1 MLLRPNRKTKSL
13 ATQATELAFAV
24 PQVMSH
30 RLARMAMAGHAPSE
44 RDRKEF
50 DLMVAEKNTAF
61 AQSWLA
67 MANQSL
73 VANQALSA
81 SMLRTMCAPIG
92 IGAPSFAAVLHQ
104 VHGAT
109 LGVLGHGLAPVHR
122 KAVANA
128 KRLART
134 KLR

>member
-1 MLLRPNRKTKSL
+1 MFTRPNRKTKSL
-13 ATQATELAFAV
+13 ATQAAELAFAV
-24 PQVMSH
+24 PQVVTH
-30 RLARMAMAGHAPSE
+30 RITRMAMAGQVPSA

-50 DLMVAEKNTAF
+50 DLMVAEKNAAF

-67 MANQSL
+67 MANQS
-73 VANQALSA
+73 VMANQALSA
-81 SMLRTMCAPIG
+81 TWLRAMCSPIG
-92 IGAPSFAAVLHQ
+92 IGAPSVATVLNQ

-109 LGVLGHGLAPVHR
+109 LGVLGKGLAPVHR

-134 KLR
+134 RLR

>member
-1 MLLRPNRKTKSL
+1 MLTRPNRKTKSI
-13 ATQATELAFAV
+13 AAQATELAFAV
-24 PQVMSH
+24 PQVMTH
-30 RLARMAMAGHAPSE
+30 RITRMAMAGHVPSK

-61 AQSWLA
+61 AQSWVA

-73 VANQALSA
+73 LANQALSA
-81 SMLRTMCAPIG
+81 SMLRTLCSPIG
-92 IGAPSFAAVLHQ
+92 IGTPSFATVLSQ

>member
-1 MLLRPNRKTKSL
+1 MLTRPNRKTKSL
-13 ATQATELAFAV
+13 ATQAAELAFAV
-24 PQVMSH
+24 PQVVTH
-30 RLARMAMAGHAPSE
+30 RITRMAMAGHQPSQ

-50 DLMVAEKNTAF
+50 HRMVAEKNTAF
-61 AQSWLA
+61 AQSWMA

-73 VANQALSA
+73 IASQALSA
-81 SMLRTMCAPIG
+81 SWLRTLCSPIG
-92 IGAPSFAAVLHQ
+92 IGAPSAATVMNQ

-109 LGVLGHGLAPVHR
+109 LGVLGMGLAPVHR

-134 KLR
+134 RLR